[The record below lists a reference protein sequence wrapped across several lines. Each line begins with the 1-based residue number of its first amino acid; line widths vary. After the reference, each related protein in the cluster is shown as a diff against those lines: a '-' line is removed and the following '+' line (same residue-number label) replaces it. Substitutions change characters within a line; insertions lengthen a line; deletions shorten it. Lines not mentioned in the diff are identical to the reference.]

1 MRYPGEKAIEDKI
14 QEMLP
19 FYADAY
25 DLYFL
30 NLFLNSHVSQHPVDE
45 IELLFSEKTKIA
57 KVSAIQ
63 LLSLIRERKLLKE
76 RSLEKISNDTDDC
89 RTRILNIRQSD
100 YASDEEYFHASQSRE
115 SLENKIL
122 ELRKEKREAE
132 LSCWQDIVM
141 LRKELLI
148 SMLDYKSNVSKKK
161 LLSQIIE

>member
-57 KVSAIQ
+57 KVHIHFTSFYFAFQ
-63 LLSLIRERKLLKE
+63 GECPEECPNKL
-76 RSLEKISNDTDDC
+76 N
-89 RTRILNIRQSD
+89 
-100 YASDEEYFHASQSRE
+100 H
-115 SLENKIL
+115 IL
-122 ELRKEKREAE
+122 EAE
-132 LSCWQDIVM
+132 SRTKCRDCL
-141 LRKELLI
+141 
-148 SMLDYKSNVSKKK
+148 
-161 LLSQIIE
+161 